1 MHALFRVCVCLCVRV
16 WQTVIN
22 NVCNVLPTDW
32 STTHARELLQS
43 SLNISAVKVSR
54 LISEQFFRNINYYIR
69 ISTAMLVYMLLLST
83 PDTAGSTDVA
93 IL

>member
-22 NVCNVLPTDW
+22 NVCNVLPTEW

-43 SLNISAVKVSR
+43 SLNVSAVKVSCQ
-54 LISEQFFRNINYYIR
+54 ISEVFFRSYLCIDCYASY
-69 ISTAMLVYMLLLST
+69 
-83 PDTAGSTDVA
+83 A
-93 IL
+93 IAVKFRVVMA